1 MVTRFSRA
9 FSPSGISSFFEI
21 CDCEENGTPIKDPER
36 IGARGGGFALSKGTT
51 TEVMARKSKK
61 HWVEIYIN
69 GKLAPQAE
77 TTRTMVKL
85 LLERVEGT
93 YHVIVR
99 HFIEVP
105 IGAGFGT
112 SAAGALS
119 TGLALSYE
127 LGLNL
132 TYDQIGRMAHVADVT
147 CHTGLGT
154 VEGLLVGGLVLVV
167 RSGAA
172 GIGLVDRIPI
182 QPSLRVVAGCFRPM
196 DKRYVLFSPEERAL
210 VNKLGRRAMNEIL
223 SNPNLTTFI
232 KSCKRF
238 ANDLGLMSERV
249 GRLIEDAENSGA
261 IGATQNM
268 IGEAVHA
275 VTRQENLKA
284 VYEAFLRH
292 LPKEKIIISEID
304 PQGAR
309 LLT

>member
-21 CDCEENGTPIKDPER
+21 WDCEENGTPIKDPER

-51 TEVMARKSKK
+51 TEVIARKSKK
-61 HWVEIYIN
+61 HRVEIYIN
-69 GKLAPQAE
+69 GKLAPQAK
-77 TTRTMVKL
+77 TTKAMVNML
-85 LLERVEGT
+85 LKRVEGA
-93 YHVIVR
+93 YQVIVR

-119 TGLALSYE
+119 TGLALSHE

-132 TYDQIGRMAHVADVT
+132 TYNQIGRMAHVADVI

-182 QPSLRVVAGCFRPM
+182 QSTLKVAAGSFGPM
-196 DKRYVLFSPEERAL
+196 NKRYVLFSPEERAL
-210 VNKLGRRAMNEIL
+210 VNKLGYRTMEEIL

-238 ANDLGLMSERV
+238 AYDLGLMSERV
-249 GRLIEDAENSGA
+249 RRLIEDAENSGA

-284 VYEAFLRH
+284 VYEAFKRH

-304 PQGAR
+304 LQGAR

>member
-1 MVTRFSRA
+1 MTRA

-21 CDCEENGTPIKDPER
+21 CDHEENGTPIRDPER

-51 TEVMARKSKK
+51 TEVIARKSKK
-61 HWVEIYIN
+61 RKVEIYIN
-69 GKLAPQAE
+69 GKFAPRAK
-77 TTRTMVKL
+77 TTKAMVNML
-85 LLERVEGT
+85 LDQVKGT
-93 YHVIVR
+93 YHVTVK

-119 TGLALSYE
+119 TGLALSRE

-132 TYDQIGRMAHVADVT
+132 TYGQIGRMAHVADVI

-182 QPSLRVVAGCFRPM
+182 QPNLKVIAGSFGPIN
-196 DKRYVLFSPEERAL
+196 KRYVLFSPKERTL
-210 VNKLGRRAMNEIL
+210 VNKLGRRTLKKIQ

-232 KSCKRF
+232 KACKQF
-238 ANDLGLMSERV
+238 AYDLGLMSRRV
-249 GRLIEDAENSGA
+249 RRLIEDAESAGA

-268 IGEAVHA
+268 LGESAHA
-275 VTRQENLKA
+275 ITGQETVKA
-284 VYEAFLRH
+284 VYEAFKRH
-292 LPKEKIIISEID
+292 LPEEKIVISEID
-304 PQGAR
+304 FQGAR